1 MARLSLAEVGLLL
14 LLALALMLCAK
25 TDAKKLQT
33 LRRKKREWI
42 LPPAKLYENTDY
54 THRNFIAKI
63 RSDEDLH
70 AKVEYYLTGP
80 GTDQAPFNLFIVD
93 HNTGFIRVTGILDR
107 EEYPFYNI
115 KGIAKYQNGTTAEDN
130 IPLTVTV
137 LDQNDNAPYFE
148 LHTGAVTEASKKG
161 TFVMQLKG
169 KDNDQAGTINSEL
182 AYSIVSQE
190 PEGSG
195 HMFTIDEKT
204 GKLFVKESTL
214 DRETSD
220 FYKLIIKG
228 TDMGGAPEGLTG
240 TGTVEI
246 KVLDINDNIPTL
258 EKSEYTGSVDENV
271 CDVVVMRIK
280 ALDKDLEHT
289 DNWLAV
295 FTFAK
300 GNEDNLFSIETDNR
314 TNEGILKLT
323 KPLDFE
329 DLQLLE
335 LSLLIENVA
344 PFVVAGS
351 ALMDANVQVGESD
364 AVSTSAGVNVHV
376 DVGIDLGVNVG
387 LDTGVNLGV
396 DVGPGG
402 ADAGLEGGLNIKPG
416 LVTSHEVKPGVK
428 PVSKPKGS
436 YTITITVNNTP
447 EDPVFVPDTKNVQV
461 SEDPNEAPG
470 DVVITVFA
478 AVDPDTGEP
487 ADVSYAKAHDP
498 ENLLIVDEETAEI
511 KLNKVPNRESPFL
524 VNSIYIA
531 KILAITK
538 DMPYKTATGTIAIE
552 VTDSN
557 DHCPTLT
564 TTHNTLCSDE
574 KTVYVTGFDE
584 DVSPN
589 AAPFTFRIIPE
600 GTRGSWDVEVIN
612 ETSAAL
618 HSVEALWPGPYKLQV
633 EVLDAQGVSCPANEV
648 FTVDVCTCV
657 DTRDC
662 SLLAARLVTPSSELS
677 ISAICLLLMAM
688 CLLLFIPLLVLLCQ
702 CGGVNTIF
710 PDQFSDLP
718 FDVKEHLIS
727 YHTEGKGEDKEVP
740 LQLIPVPLGTQTE
753 IGTAQALTFKSV
765 PAAIPEIHQSFY
777 NKSVAMFQETNQ
789 SLMEVDNIHMF
800 SKESFNCAA
809 SSATFSRQMLGS
821 VDDIALPDA
830 FLCDYYTQKAVYVA
844 PMKDSL
850 LIYDIEGQDSPAG
863 SVGCCSL
870 LESDNDLQFLNDLGP
885 KFKTLAEI
893 CTPPTP
899 TPTLSL
905 KVADTVKTAV
915 VEQVVKPKTQCVVE
929 TKNTGIKTENVISTN
944 ISKSSASTV
953 RTVLPTMTLP
963 HSEVTNIS
971 HSSNISRSAT
981 LPRPAQTVILQQQP
995 VYYATSPVL
1004 QPMHY
1009 VVQPQLQNT
1018 VLLEERAH
1026 RGSFPGLYVVS
1037 GTESPSSGFVVRELQ
1052 SPPSGL
1058 VVNGLQ
1064 HSSTG
1069 LVIKAPDG
1077 PKSPTNPN
1085 GPITP
1090 VSTALV
1096 LPGSL
1101 GVSQGSAHVEGWK
1114 IMRAN
1119 LDGNYTLVQDKSG
1132 PHEAKRVDPG
1142 SPQGTLLT
1150 GTTLV
1155 IEAAPPQGVLGQ
1167 AARGGEHGILP
1178 GRIVSKK
1185 KGVKLQ

>member
-25 TDAKKLQT
+25 TDAKKPQT

-54 THRNFIAKI
+54 THRKFIAKI
-63 RSDEDLH
+63 RSDKDEH
-70 AKVEYYLTGP
+70 AKIEYYLTGP
-80 GTDQAPFNLFIVD
+80 GADQPPFNLFVVD
-93 HNTGFIRVTGILDR
+93 HDTGFIRVTGILDR

-115 KGIAKYQNGTTAEDN
+115 RGIAKYKNGTIAEDDV
-130 IPLTVTV
+130 PLIVTV

-148 LHTGAVTEASKKG
+148 LHSGTVTEASRKG

-195 HMFTIDEKT
+195 HMFTIDAKT

-214 DRETSD
+214 DR
-220 FYKLIIKG
+220 
-228 TDMGGAPEGLTG
+228 
-240 TGTVEI
+240 
-246 KVLDINDNIPTL
+246 
-258 EKSEYTGSVDENV
+258 EYTGSVDENV

-289 DNWLAV
+289 DNWLTV

-300 GNEDNLFSIETDNR
+300 GNEDNLFSIETDNK
-314 TNEGILKLT
+314 TNEGIITLK

-329 DLQLLE
+329 ELQLLE
-335 LSLLIENVA
+335 LALLIENVA
-344 PFVVAGS
+344 PFVVDGS
-351 ALMDANVQVGESD
+351 ALMDVNLQVGESD
-364 AVSTSAGVNVHV
+364 AVSTSAGAGVNVHV
-376 DVGIDLGVNVG
+376 GVGIE
-387 LDTGVNLGV
+387 LGV

-402 ADAGLEGGLNIKPG
+402 VDAGLEGGLNHQSG
-416 LVTSHEVKPGVK
+416 LVTGDRVKPSVGTGTKPNVK
-428 PVSKPKGS
+428 PVSKPKAPEKT
-436 YTITITVNNTP
+436 YTITITVNNMS
-447 EDPVFVPDTKNVQV
+447 EDPVFVPDTKNIQV

-478 AVDPDTGEP
+478 AVDPDTGKP

-498 ENLLIVDEETAEI
+498 DNLLIVDEETAEI

-524 VNSIYIA
+524 VNSTYIT

-538 DMPYKTATGTIAIE
+538 DMPYRTATGTLAIQ

-574 KTVYVTGFDE
+574 KMVYVTGFDE

-618 HSVEALWPGPYKLQV
+618 HSVEALWPGSYKLQV
-633 EVLDAQGVSCPANEV
+633 EVLDAQGVSCPASEV

-657 DTRDC
+657 DTRNC
-662 SLLAARLVTPSSELS
+662 SVWASRLVTSSSELS
-677 ISAICLLLMAM
+677 ISAIGLLLMAL
-688 CLLLFIPLLVLLCQ
+688 CLLLFIPFLVLLCQ
-702 CGGVNTIF
+702 CGGPNTIF

-718 FDVKEHLIS
+718 FVVKEHLIS
-727 YHTEGKGEDKEVP
+727 YHTEGRGEDKEVP
-740 LQLIPVPLGTQTE
+740 LQLIPVMLETQTE
-753 IGTAQALTFKSV
+753 IGTGQALTFKSV
-765 PAAIPEIHQSFY
+765 PAAIQESRHSFY
-777 NKSVAMFQETNQ
+777 NKSVQMFQETNQ

-800 SKESFNCAA
+800 SRESFNCGT

-821 VDDIALPDA
+821 VEDIALPDA
-830 FLCDYYTQKAVYVA
+830 FLGDYYTQKAVYAVPA
-844 PMKDSL
+844 KDSL
-850 LIYDIEGQDSPAG
+850 LIYDIEGQDSPVG

-870 LESDNDLQFLNDLGP
+870 LESDNDLQFLIDLGP

-893 CTPPTP
+893 CTPPTQTP
-899 TPTLSL
+899 TPSL

-915 VEQVVKPKTQCVVE
+915 VEQVVKPKTVRIVE
-929 TKNTGIKTENVISTN
+929 TKNTDIKTENVISTN

-953 RTVLPTMTLP
+953 NTVLPTMTLP
-963 HSEVTNIS
+963 HSKVTNIS
-971 HSSNISRSAT
+971 HSSNISHSAT
-981 LPRPAQTVILQQQP
+981 LPRQAQTVILQQQP

-1018 VLLEERAH
+1018 VLLEEGAH
-1026 RGSFPGLYVVS
+1026 RGSLPGLYVVS
-1037 GTESPSSGFVVRELQ
+1037 GTESPSSGFVVGELQ

-1069 LVIKAPDG
+1069 LVIKATDK
-1077 PKSPTNPN
+1077 PKSPTNLT

-1090 VSTALV
+1090 VSTTLL

-1132 PHEAKRVDPG
+1132 PHEAKRVDPS
-1142 SPQGTLLT
+1142 SPQGTLLR
-1150 GTTLV
+1150 GTTLL
-1155 IEAAPPQGVLGQ
+1155 IEASPPQGVLGQ
-1167 AARGGEHGILP
+1167 ATRGDEHGIRP
-1178 GRIVSKK
+1178 GHTVSKRGSK
-1185 KGVKLQ
+1185 